1 MRFYEPFQRLDYA
14 YLRREKDLLIYLRS
28 SVNVYLPG
36 GVILSNSVTG
46 RSINWIL
53 DFYPGINNSIV
64 NPYNFEKNE
73 LIFLSKAPL
82 PQATDPRSLE
92 NAVRSEL
99 KGILGDIGVFTVTC
113 NVYNE
118 KRSLEGQVTNTIS
131 QQGEVIII

>member
-1 MRFYEPFQRLDYA
+1 MKFYEPFQRLDYA
-14 YLRREKDLLIYLRS
+14 YIRREKDLLIYLRS

-46 RSINWIL
+46 RNINWIL

-73 LIFLSKAPL
+73 LIFLSKTPL

-99 KGILGDIGVFTVTC
+99 KGLLGDSGVFTVTC